1 MWFRIRTAAFLATSF
16 AVFLAVGATL
26 AWLLFGYVRALGGAP
41 PGVAALHAVVIAI
54 AAAGAGLAALFLV
67 QVTAHAASRR
77 ASAVESR
84 ALARWTELWSL
95 AAETGRVPDGARG
108 PFAAEALAR
117 LRESVRGETAARFEH
132 LYERSGL
139 LQADLDAA
147 VRGSGLGGVRAIER
161 LAMVR
166 HRAAILPLARLTR
179 SRDPVL
185 SRLAR
190 RAAVRTLAAAQGRE
204 ADVVEV
210 GTRLLSDARV
220 SAGEA
225 TELLLLLGASGTPL
239 LLELLDPDAGRSLRL
254 RIAALEAIGRDDR
267 IDLAGRVDAWA
278 RDPDPELRAAAL
290 RCYRTLEHV
299 PDGGEAPVLASL
311 SDPVPFVRTQA
322 AGACV
327 ALSFPAVERPLWLAL
342 GDRDRWV
349 RRTAAAT
356 LSALGAEGRAALQ
369 RAATGH
375 EDRFARDAAAE
386 ALAWR

>member
-1 MWFRIRTAAFLATSF
+1 MWYRIRTAAFLATSV
-16 AVFLAVGATL
+16 AVFLAVGVTL
-26 AWLLFGYVRALGGAP
+26 AWLLLGYVRALGGAP
-41 PGVAALHAVVIAI
+41 PGLAALHGLVVAI
-54 AAAGAGLAALFLV
+54 AAAGTGLAALFLV

-84 ALARWTELWSL
+84 ALARWTERWSL

-108 PFAAEALAR
+108 PSAAEALAR
-117 LRESVRGETAARFEH
+117 LRESVRGEAAARFEH

-147 VRGSGLGGVRAIER
+147 ARGSGLGGIRAIER

-179 SRDPVL
+179 SRDPVV

-204 ADVVEV
+204 TDVVDV
-210 GTRLLSDARV
+210 GVRLLGDARV

-225 TELLLLLGASGTPL
+225 TELLLLLGATGTSL
-239 LLELLDPDAGRSLRL
+239 LLELLDPDAKRPVRL

-278 RDPDPELRAAAL
+278 RHPDPELRAAAL

-299 PDGGEAPVLASL
+299 PGGGEAPVLASL

-327 ALSFPAVERPLWLAL
+327 ALPFPAVERPLWLAL
-342 GDRDRWV
+342 GDPDRWV

-356 LSALGAEGRAALQ
+356 LSAFGAEGRAALE
-369 RAATGH
+369 RASAGH
-375 EDRFARDAAAE
+375 DDRFARDAAAE